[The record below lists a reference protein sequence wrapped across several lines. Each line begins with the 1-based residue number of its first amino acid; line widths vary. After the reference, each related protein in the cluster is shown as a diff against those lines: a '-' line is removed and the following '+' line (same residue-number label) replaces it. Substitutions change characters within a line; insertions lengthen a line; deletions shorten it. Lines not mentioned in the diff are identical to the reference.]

1 MAGSREINAEHFVG
15 VSAGSQIGAM
25 GPWDYGRGG
34 DRRFHTTSAYHCV
47 RARGAGAP
55 VGELSLDDGND
66 RVVRCSTS
74 AVGRYC
80 CKSHRADAVELE
92 FKTIEAGRPRSRPS
106 RRRPDRSSSRTKC
119 DGGRRNS
126 DLLPGSGCLRWQSL
140 ITEPRHNDDDKT
152 CSLAAHAVR
161 RCSGW
166 REERQLWGA
175 HLLTMSNTSLAE
187 IVGTMPRP
195 RSAKN

>member
-1 MAGSREINAEHFVG
+1 MAWSREINAEHFVG

-92 FKTIEAGRPRSRPS
+92 FKTIESGRPRF
-106 RRRPDRSSSRTKC
+106 
-119 DGGRRNS
+119 
-126 DLLPGSGCLRWQSL
+126 
-140 ITEPRHNDDDKT
+140 
-152 CSLAAHAVR
+152 
-161 RCSGW
+161 
-166 REERQLWGA
+166 
-175 HLLTMSNTSLAE
+175 
-187 IVGTMPRP
+187 
-195 RSAKN
+195 